1 VLTLEANQPGVQ
13 FYTGNYL
20 NGQTG
25 KGGATY
31 SRHSAFCLE
40 TQKFPNAIGVPAWQ
54 KQVVLEPGQTY
65 RHTMV
70 LRFTT
75 E

>member
-1 VLTLEANQPGVQ
+1 
-13 FYTGNYL
+13 
-20 NGQTG
+20 
-25 KGGATY
+25 
-31 SRHSAFCLE
+31 
-40 TQKFPNAIGVPAWQ
+40 VPAWQ